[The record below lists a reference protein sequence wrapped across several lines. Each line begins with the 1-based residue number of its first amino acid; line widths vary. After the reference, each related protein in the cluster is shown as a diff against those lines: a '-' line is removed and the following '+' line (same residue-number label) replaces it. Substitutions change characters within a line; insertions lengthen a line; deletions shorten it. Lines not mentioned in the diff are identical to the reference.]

1 MNAHVKC
8 DSDDCPFEG
17 EPHDRRGWHLE
28 RSIGLDVIIAFLAL
42 MFSGLAYVIH
52 EDTRVTKVEDR
63 ATALEQ
69 ADIRIEKSVT
79 VQKDDL
85 VKKVDRIEDKVDQ
98 ILAERRH

>member
-1 MNAHVKC
+1 VNPDLTC
-8 DSDDCPFEG
+8 DSKDCPFEG
-17 EPHDRRGWHLE
+17 EPRDRRGWHLE
-28 RSIGLDVIIAFLAL
+28 RSIGLDVVIAFLAL

-69 ADIRIEKSVT
+69 ADIRIEKSVG

-85 VKKVDRIEDKVDQ
+85 VRKVDRIEEKLDR
-98 ILAERRH
+98 LMERRR